1 MVKQPPYFTFLV
13 IFPAVIVLLN
23 LVYHDRDRRLW
34 WIWTTIAAAEVALL
48 HPTYSAMLVPLM
60 LAVVVLRPRT
70 WPVLAASVAVTV
82 IVDVW
87 IYLVAIHGGTH
98 VTLYRGYPHMW
109 IAFRG
114 HDIATSGM
122 MILAHRPEVV
132 VGLVAAVVI
141 LFRSRSPWHLPA
153 AMVATTLATIAT
165 PGAGRDS
172 HPRDRRGS
180 DRPLLQG
187 AAGNAL

>member
-1 MVKQPPYFTFLV
+1 M
-13 IFPAVIVLLN
+13 
-23 LVYHDRDRRLW
+23 
-34 WIWTTIAAAEVALL
+34 
-48 HPTYSAMLVPLM
+48 
-60 LAVVVLRPRT
+60 
-70 WPVLAASVAVTV
+70 
-82 IVDVW
+82 IVDAW
-87 IYLVAIHGGTH
+87 IYLVAIHGGTQ
-98 VTLYRGYPHMW
+98 VMLYRGYAHMW

-165 PGAGRDS
+165 PGAGLILTRAIAGGQIARFS
-172 HPRDRRGS
+172 KVPPAMLVTAIVLGIVATWLRKRPRFWG
-180 DRPLLQG
+180 
-187 AAGNAL
+187 